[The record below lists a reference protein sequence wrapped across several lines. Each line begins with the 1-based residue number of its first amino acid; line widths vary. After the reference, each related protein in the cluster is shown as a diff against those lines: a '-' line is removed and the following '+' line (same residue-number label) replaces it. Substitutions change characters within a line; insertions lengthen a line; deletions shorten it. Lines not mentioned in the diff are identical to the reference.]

1 MNRWILLSLVLA
13 GCDRIAGLVTA
24 EQDDDHGDEHGEE
37 HAEEAAHG
45 ENAEGEGEGQ
55 PGAPSVLHVTDDLR
69 RDLRVS
75 TATATAKA
83 GDERVTVLGEVRVHE
98 DALASVAAPVSARV
112 VRVLAQSGAAIAAGE
127 ALVELESVEVGRART
142 DLLSAR
148 AGAIRADAALA
159 RKQGLGEV
167 ASTAEVELAVAEAAA
182 ATAELRAAE
191 AALAAL
197 GVGVKL
203 PDPVDG
209 RFTLRAPTGGV
220 VLSREATR
228 GAVVDAEEVLFRVGD
243 LGRLLV
249 EVHAFERDAVRV
261 KAGDHAD
268 IDLSALPGEVFSG
281 TVARIGGE
289 VSVESRTVPVW
300 LEVANDGRL
309 RPGMAATARLG
320 VSASNGEIVAVP
332 AAALQ
337 RLEGG
342 WVVFVPASPDEYQV
356 RPVGRGRDLGSE
368 AEILTGLAAGDTVVV
383 EGAFLLK
390 AEAEKRAGGGEG
402 DHDH

>member
-1 MNRWILLSLVLA
+1 MSRWILLSLLLT
-13 GCDRIAGLVTA
+13 GCDRISGRQTSEPHDDHGA
-24 EQDDDHGDEHGEE
+24 EHGDEHAEPGHGD
-37 HAEEAAHG
+37 HAEEGDASS
-45 ENAEGEGEGQ
+45 
-55 PGAPSVLHVTDDLR
+55 GAPSSLHVDADLK

-75 TATATAKA
+75 TAAATAKV
-83 GDERVTVLGEVRVHE
+83 GDERVSVLGEVRVHE

-112 VRVLAQSGAAIAAGE
+112 VRVLVQTGANVETGAP
-127 ALVELESVEVGRART
+127 LVDLESAEVGRARA

-148 AGAIRADAALA
+148 AASLRADAALA
-159 RKQGLGEV
+159 RKRGLGEV
-167 ASTAEVELAVAEAAA
+167 TSAAEVETAEAEAVA
-182 ATAELRAAE
+182 ATAELRATE

-197 GVGVKL
+197 GVGLKL

-209 RFTLRAPTGGV
+209 RFSLRAPTGGV

-228 GAVVDAEEVLFRVGD
+228 GAVVDAEEVLFRIGD
-243 LGRLLV
+243 LGRLQV
-249 EVHAFERDAVRV
+249 EAHAFERDAVRLT
-261 KAGDHAD
+261 AGDHAD
-268 IDLSALPGEVFSG
+268 VELSALPGEILPA

-300 LEVANDGRL
+300 LELPKDDRL

-320 VSASNGEIVAVP
+320 VSATDGSVVAVP

-337 RLEGG
+337 RLSGG
-342 WVVFVPASPDEYQV
+342 WVVFIPGGVDEYQI
-356 RPVGRGRDLGSE
+356 RSVGRGRDLGAE
-368 AEILTGLAAGDTVVV
+368 VEILSGLTAGETVVV

-402 DHDH
+402 HHDH